1 MADSRS
7 LSFGVQFGTDTA
19 PLDELNEKQRKVQEE
34 AEQTA
39 DKLEQIGTSLTDVG
53 TRATA
58 AFNNVSGA
66 GTKMGTSVRSAM
78 LESIKQGDSLAKT
91 LRTGL
96 GAAVSNVQAKFKGM
110 GAATK
115 SVATDIGNAFK
126 HPIQTIKATLGK
138 ALNGAEEDARGLGT
152 QADDTGRRLDDMGK
166 KGAGAGENLVGVLK
180 RWRQLPRALPSSRKA
195 SKRSKS
201 SAAQLSTPQPM
212 RRKRTPS
219 LRPYSKA
226 LRTLRTPGP
235 RTSRPL
241 RTAAKTK

>member
-19 PLDELNEKQRKVQEE
+19 PLDELNEKQRKAQEE
-34 AEQTA
+34 AERTA
-39 DKLEQIGTSLTDVG
+39 DKLEQISTSLTDVG

-152 QADDTGRRLDDMGK
+152 QADDTGRWMIWAR
-166 KGAGAGENLVGVLK
+166 
-180 RWRQLPRALPSSRKA
+180 RARARVKTW
-195 SKRSKS
+195 
-201 SAAQLSTPQPM
+201 SAF
-212 RRKRTPS
+212 
-219 LRPYSKA
+219 
-226 LRTLRTPGP
+226 
-235 RTSRPL
+235 
-241 RTAAKTK
+241 

>member
-1 MADSRS
+1 M
-7 LSFGVQFGTDTA
+7 
-19 PLDELNEKQRKVQEE
+19 QEE

-180 RWRQLPRALPSSRKA
+180 KVAAAARGPCHHQERR
-195 SKRSKS
+195 RSDQRVLQHS
-201 SAAQLSTPQPM
+201 H
-212 RRKRTPS
+212 RRCGQCGGNK
-219 LRPYSKA
+219 LQV
-226 LRTLRTPGP
+226 
-235 RTSRPL
+235 
-241 RTAAKTK
+241 

>member
-1 MADSRS
+1 
-7 LSFGVQFGTDTA
+7 
-19 PLDELNEKQRKVQEE
+19 
-34 AEQTA
+34 
-39 DKLEQIGTSLTDVG
+39 
-53 TRATA
+53 
-58 AFNNVSGA
+58 
-66 GTKMGTSVRSAM
+66 MGTSVRSAM

-180 RWRQLPRALPSSRKA
+180 RWRQLRGPCHHQERR
-195 SKRSKS
+195 RSDQRVLQHS
-201 SAAQLSTPQPM
+201 H
-212 RRKRTPS
+212 RRCGQCGGNK
-219 LRPYSKA
+219 LQV
-226 LRTLRTPGP
+226 
-235 RTSRPL
+235 
-241 RTAAKTK
+241 

>member
-1 MADSRS
+1 
-7 LSFGVQFGTDTA
+7 
-19 PLDELNEKQRKVQEE
+19 
-34 AEQTA
+34 
-39 DKLEQIGTSLTDVG
+39 
-53 TRATA
+53 
-58 AFNNVSGA
+58 
-66 GTKMGTSVRSAM
+66 MGTSVRSAM

-180 RWRQLPRALPSSRKA
+180 KVAAAARALPSSRKA

-201 SAAQLSTPQPM
+201 SAAQPSTLRPM
-212 RRKRTPS
+212 RRKQTPS

-226 LRTLRTPGP
+226 LRTPQTPGP

>member
-115 SVATDIGNAFK
+115 K
-126 HPIQTIKATLGK
+126 
-138 ALNGAEEDARGLGT
+138 RGDRHRERLQAPDPDHQGHAGQGPERRGGRRRGPGT
-152 QADDTGRRLDDMGK
+152 RADDTGRRLDDMGK
-166 KGAGAGENLVGVLK
+166 KGAGAGENPVGVLK
-180 RWRQLPRALPSSRKA
+180 KGGGSCRGPCHHQERR
-195 SKRSKS
+195 RSDQRVLQHS
-201 SAAQLSTPQPM
+201 H
-212 RRKRTPS
+212 RRCGQCGGNK
-219 LRPYSKA
+219 LQV
-226 LRTLRTPGP
+226 
-235 RTSRPL
+235 
-241 RTAAKTK
+241 